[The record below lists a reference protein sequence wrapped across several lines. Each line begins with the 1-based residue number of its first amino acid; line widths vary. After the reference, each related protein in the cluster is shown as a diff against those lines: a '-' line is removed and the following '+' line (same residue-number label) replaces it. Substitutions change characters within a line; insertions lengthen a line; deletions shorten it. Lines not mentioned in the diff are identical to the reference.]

1 MSGDR
6 STLARG
12 ATQAAQDK
20 EPWVRPTAPASR
32 RAPRAARERKPGLA
46 ALAVLLILGGALGA
60 AYLVIQNGHRV
71 AAIEITQALG
81 PGQQIPFGA
90 LRQVEI
96 APGGGV
102 NYVPWG
108 EASQVSQFFAATAI
122 PPGTLLS
129 SAMVARTNNI
139 ANGKAVVGLA
149 LKDGQLP
156 DGLQVGD
163 RVDVFE
169 VSDATQSCPGTAGSM
184 LAANA
189 VVLAISAPA
198 AASSQSAIDVRV
210 ALAPAVAGA
219 VACNAANGNV
229 GVAVLPQPG
238 SGGAG

>member
-1 MSGDR
+1 MPGDR
-6 STLARG
+6 GTLARG
-12 ATQAAQDK
+12 ASPAAQDK

-46 ALAVLLILGGALGA
+46 ALALLLILGGALGA

-129 SAMVARTNNI
+129 SGMVARTNNI

-163 RVDVFE
+163 RVDVYE

-189 VVLAISAPA
+189 VVLGISAPA

-229 GVAVLPQPG
+229 GVAVLPRPG

>member
-46 ALAVLLILGGALGA
+46 ALALLLILGGALGA

-149 LKDGQLP
+149 LNDGQLP

-163 RVDVFE
+163 RVDVYE

-198 AASSQSAIDVRV
+198 AASCQSAIDVRV